1 MTYAFKAT
9 LLLIATPLT
18 ATLLFGGGQLLANKL
33 WGVSGQVYWFKL
45 DYVVFASIALGAVA
59 LAVNSLEHAIA
70 WLQRRSN
77 KPII

>member
-9 LLLIATPLT
+9 LLFIATPLI

-45 DYVVFASIALGAVA
+45 DYIVFASIVLGAVA
-59 LAVNSLEHAIA
+59 LAVNLLERAIA
-70 WLQRRSN
+70 WAAKTQ
-77 KPII
+77 